1 MQRWSRFAVLVA
13 VLSLAVATLGQAQ
26 GLERELTITMGEF
39 FFQASGQQPNEP
51 ITLDTAVPYRIT
63 FRNVGSA
70 VHRVK
75 FGRGLI
81 VEEGVPFAYTENLFT
96 NVPLRIEGVDSN
108 DSAFRVNTNQ
118 LIELDLEPKG
128 EIAIVFTLPVG
139 SQGTW
144 ELGCFVIGH
153 YEAGMR
159 TDLIV
164 R

>member
-1 MQRWSRFAVLVA
+1 MRRWTRLAALA
-13 VLSLAVATLGQAQ
+13 TVLSLTVASLGLAQ
-26 GLERELTITMGEF
+26 GLEREMTILMGEF
-39 FFQASGQQPNEP
+39 FFQVEGQQPNEP
-51 ITLDTAVPYRIT
+51 ITLESAVPYRVT
-63 FRNVGSA
+63 FKNVGNV

-96 NVPLRIEGVDSN
+96 NVPLRVEGVES
-108 DSAFRVNTNQ
+108 SGASFSVNTNQ
-118 LIELDLEPKG
+118 LIELDLDPGG

-139 SQGTW
+139 AQGAW

-159 TDLIV
+159 TDLVV